1 MGDGEAETGSLGISW
16 QINRPFAFGRT
27 EKGAVTAG
35 TMIRYEQIVR
45 DFLSSIGAH
54 AQVPL
59 EVLSTDTILEFKE
72 RWLSGGRSL
81 RTVNQTIKILK
92 KNCLVRIT
100 RKDRSSRNFSISLEL
115 ENRDLACH
123 SRD

>member
-1 MGDGEAETGSLGISW
+1 
-16 QINRPFAFGRT
+16 
-27 EKGAVTAG
+27 
-35 TMIRYEQIVR
+35 MIRYEQIVR
-45 DFLSSIGAH
+45 GFLSSIGAH

-59 EVLSTDTILEFKE
+59 EALSTDTILEFKE

-92 KNCLVRIT
+92 KNCLVRIA